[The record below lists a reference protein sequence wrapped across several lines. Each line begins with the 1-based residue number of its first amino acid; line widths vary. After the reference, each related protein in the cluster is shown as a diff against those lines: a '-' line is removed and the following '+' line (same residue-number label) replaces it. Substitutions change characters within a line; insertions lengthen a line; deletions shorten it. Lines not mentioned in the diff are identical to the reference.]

1 LDCLVLKMNIER
13 HVPLIKCIGISINQ
27 LKENGGVLLLHEK
40 HVQLLLLFHDLSLFD
55 DQSCV
60 VELSYVL
67 SEKNEQSEEDH
78 FVQPLVYLRIV

>member
-1 LDCLVLKMNIER
+1 MNIER